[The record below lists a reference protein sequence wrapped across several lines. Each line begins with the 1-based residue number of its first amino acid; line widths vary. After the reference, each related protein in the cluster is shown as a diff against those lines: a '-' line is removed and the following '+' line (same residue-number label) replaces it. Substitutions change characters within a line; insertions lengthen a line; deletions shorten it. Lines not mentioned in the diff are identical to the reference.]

1 MGAFSFDIKN
11 SIKLTDFDDEFLM
24 ICKEYPTIPNRSVL
38 KDITISSDIMFGMLD
53 KYDIDIT
60 NFTEISINRSTN
72 KYIIKISGEELPIF
86 LTFIENNEFDFTDDS
101 EEIEDE
107 DIQVNEGKISN
118 IILYYGNVSET
129 GIYNDILM
137 SIMSSR
143 LVEEEIEEIDEIDS
157 RPMFVLMY
165 DTTNGFNLIE
175 TDIIN
180 NEIDIDLNYGKG
192 FSDITVKVA
201 ENINKTKKGFYI
213 FSGQSG
219 SGKTTYIRNLINRI
233 SMEKM
238 VILIP
243 NVMFKFIEDS
253 AFISYISQFDNIV
266 FVIEDSESLIC
277 SSSPIKS
284 DAIYTLLSLT
294 DGLLNNVMSVQL
306 ICTISSNIKNID
318 SAFLRSGRVSFVHNF
333 TKLNKDDCNIL
344 SENIGSSRRF
354 DKDMLLCDVYDD
366 TYHNNGI
373 RIGFENI

>member
-60 NFTEISINRSTN
+60 NFTEISINKSTN

-86 LTFIENNEFDFTDDS
+86 LTFIENNEFDFSDDNET
-101 EEIEDE
+101 EEY
-107 DIQVNEGKISN
+107 IQTNEGKISN

-180 NEIDIDLNYGKG
+180 NDIDIDLNYGKG
-192 FSDITVKVA
+192 FSDITDKVA

-366 TYHNNGI
+366 TYHNNGV
-373 RIGFENI
+373 RIGFENNC

>member
-60 NFTEISINRSTN
+60 NFTEISINKSTN

-86 LTFIENNEFDFTDDS
+86 LTFIENNEFDFSDDNET
-101 EEIEDE
+101 EEY
-107 DIQVNEGKISN
+107 IQTNEGKISN

-180 NEIDIDLNYGKG
+180 NDIDIDLNYGKG

-366 TYHNNGI
+366 TYHNNGV
-373 RIGFENI
+373 RIGFENNC

>member
-86 LTFIENNEFDFTDDS
+86 LTFIENNEFDFSDDN
-101 EEIEDE
+101 ETEE
-107 DIQVNEGKISN
+107 DIQTNEGKISN
-118 IILYYGNVSET
+118 IILYYGNVSNT

-180 NEIDIDLNYGKG
+180 NDIDIDLNYGKG
-192 FSDITVKVA
+192 FSDITDKVA

-344 SENIGSSRRF
+344 SENIGSPRRF
-354 DKDMLLCDVYDD
+354 DKDMLLCNVYDD

-373 RIGFENI
+373 RIGFENN

>member
-11 SIKLTDFDDEFLM
+11 SIKLTDFNDEFLL
-24 ICKEYPTIPNRSVL
+24 ISKEYPSIPNRSVL
-38 KDITISSDIMFGMLD
+38 KDITISSDLMFRMLE

-60 NFTEISINRSTN
+60 NFSEITTDSSTN

-86 LTFIENNEFDFTDDS
+86 LSFHEVNEFDFSDNTEND
-101 EEIEDE
+101 EEPINKGE
-107 DIQVNEGKISN
+107 ISN
-118 IILYYGNVSET
+118 IILYYGNVSNT

-137 SIMSSR
+137 SIMESR
-143 LVEEEIEEIDEIDS
+143 FVEEEIEISDEILS

-165 DTTNGFNLIE
+165 DVTNGFNLLE
-175 TDIIN
+175 TEIIN
-180 NEIDIDLNYGKG
+180 KEIDIDMNYGKG
-192 FSDITVKVA
+192 FSEITDKIA
-201 ENINKTKKGFYI
+201 ENINVTTKGVYI
-213 FSGQSG
+213 FSGQCG
-219 SGKTTYIRNLINRI
+219 SGKTSYIRSLINRI

-238 VILIP
+238 VIYIP
-243 NVMFKFIEDS
+243 NIMFKFIEDPG
-253 AFISYISQFDNIV
+253 FISYISQFDNIV

-284 DAIYTLLSLT
+284 DSIYTLLSLT
-294 DGLLNNVMSVQL
+294 DGLLNDVMNVQM

-318 SAFLRSGRVSFVHNF
+318 SAFMRSGRVSFVHNF

-344 SENIGSSRRF
+344 SENIGSLRRF
-354 DKDMLLCDVYDD
+354 DKDTLLCDVYDD